1 MRAIHRWLM
10 TVFFFTLLY
19 WVASGLLMAIYDAT
33 DPHQVWAI
41 EGGGPGARLGDATGT
56 GIATALPDPADLI
69 DGVVRAQSALGTLAV
84 ASVDLRMA
92 GDLVRLQFADASG
105 SRNTMNRFNA
115 VTGEPI
121 TQRQAEGN
129 PDATPPAYVTKR
141 NNLKTWHRG
150 NAAGLTGQ
158 FVGLFTGLGLVAL
171 ATTGIVL
178 YLQIWRVHRRAKG
191 LMSNRSFFWSARE
204 STWRTLHRWVA
215 IVSAVFVLN
224 IAVSGTILAASEIKL
239 NLFLQ
244 HGVGS
249 PPYPRPSPL
258 PPVSAARL
266 PVNVNVMLQTAW
278 QAARNMDANRP
289 VTAIQLVHRD
299 GIAKSLV
306 TVGGEQPST
315 LAFDATA
322 GTAVADWATAGHQ
335 VGSGYYADWHQ
346 FVKRMHR
353 GDVIGSFKGR
363 YIDLTA
369 GLALLYLVVSGGIM
383 YLQQRGQR
391 TRMGVGAWSR

>member
-19 WVASGLLMAIYDAT
+19 WVASGLLMASYDAT
-33 DPHQVWAI
+33 DPQQVWAI
-41 EGGGPGARLGDATGT
+41 EGGGPGAMLNAVV
-56 GIATALPDPADLI
+56 ASSAALPDPTGLV
-69 DGVVRAQSALGTLAV
+69 DGVARAQSALGTLAV
-84 ASVDLRMA
+84 ASVELRMA

-105 SRNTMNRFNA
+105 SRDTLARFNA

-129 PDATPPAYVTKR
+129 PDATAPAYVTKR

-150 NAAGLTGQ
+150 NAAGLIGQ
-158 FVGLFTGLGLVAL
+158 FVGLFTGLALVTL
-171 ATTGIVL
+171 AITGIVL
-178 YLQIWRVHRRAKG
+178 YLQIWRVRRRAKG
-191 LMSNRSFFWSARE
+191 LMSNRAFFWSARE
-204 STWRTLHRWVA
+204 SSWRTLHRWIA
-215 IVSAVFVLN
+215 IISAAFVLN
-224 IAVSGTILAASEIKL
+224 IAISGTILAASEIKL
-239 NLFLQ
+239 RLFLE
-244 HGVGS
+244 HGIGS
-249 PPYPRPSPL
+249 APYPRPSPL
-258 PPVSAARL
+258 PPVSTAKL

-289 VTAIQLVHRD
+289 VTAIQLVYRD

-306 TVGGEQPST
+306 TVGGEQPAT

-322 GTAVADWATAGHQ
+322 GTAVSDWATAGHQ

-346 FVKRMHR
+346 FVKRLHR
-353 GDVIGSFKGR
+353 GDVIGNFKGR

-391 TRMGVGAWSR
+391 TRMGIGGWSR